1 MKRNKLFFTI
11 VLFLSIMS
19 AKAQFSNIR
28 TGLSLAK
35 SAILEIEG
43 EEYSNHNLG
52 IYADAHYQLG
62 KKFYLVPGLEL
73 FLPRK
78 ETFSMGG
85 ESKTTLL
92 NIYADGYYY
101 FTPSSDLSAY
111 LIGGLNVAFW
121 HLQDQ
126 HETAYSG
133 DVDLKENKILPA
145 LSTGLGLRYEVTYK
159 AYLFTQA
166 RIVIGS
172 SNQLIWTNGIQ
183 VLLD

>member
-1 MKRNKLFFTI
+1 MNRNKLFFII
-11 VLFLSIMS
+11 VLFLCVLS

-35 SAILEIEG
+35 SATIEIGG
-43 EEYSNHNLG
+43 EDYSNHNLG

-62 KKFYLVPGLEL
+62 NKFYLVPGLEL
-73 FLPRK
+73 FVPRK
-78 ETFSMGG
+78 ESFSMGG

-92 NIYADGYYY
+92 NFYADGYYY

-121 HLQDQ
+121 HIQDQ
-126 HETAYSG
+126 HETAYFG
-133 DVDLKENKILPA
+133 DVDVKENKILPA
-145 LSTGLGLRYEVTYK
+145 LSAGLGFRYEVTYK
-159 AYLFTQA
+159 SWLFTQA

-172 SNQLIWTNGIQ
+172 SNQLVWTNGLQ
-183 VLLD
+183 VSLD